1 MGRNWNGKI
10 KWGAARK
17 RKTREESQGETL
29 TLRAICGAMQK
40 HNIIET
46 SLHILYRYDG
56 SLNEIN
62 I

>member
-10 KWGAARK
+10 KWGAGRK
-17 RKTREESQGETL
+17 RRMREESQGETL
-29 TLRAICGAMQK
+29 TLNAICGAMQK
-40 HNIIET
+40 PNIVEI
-46 SLHILYRYDG
+46 SLHMSYRCDG